1 MEKEKTTKIQM
12 VFGYAVCLVAVI
24 AFLICISS
32 MVYSLIDLTD
42 PFNAY
47 RTYGKDAPSL
57 ASFNNYKVDIIKSL
71 DTDHNLQL
79 DDKTL
84 EGMYESAR
92 QDAISKVKHDAY
104 RSLFVNG
111 LVVVITILLFI
122 FFWTWLRRLSKKT
135 A

>member
-1 MEKEKTTKIQM
+1 MEKEKSTKIQM

-71 DTDHNLQL
+71 DTEQGLQF
-79 DDKTL
+79 DDVTL

-104 RSLFVNG
+104 RSIFVNG
-111 LVVVITILLFI
+111 LIVIISILLFI
-122 FFWTWLRRLSKKT
+122 FFWIWLRSLSRKT
-135 A
+135 V